1 MTKRTLYKH
10 HQAVRL
16 RLNVRT
22 YDRAARKMIVRVV
35 FTAAQT
41 MDNPADLINAAIEE
55 LIKER
60 YELPA
65 FSTLDRLTGRV
76 RNLVNRRLYQA
87 LFRRLSPTQISTLDK
102 ILQPDEKSFRTPY
115 NSLKELPKKATL
127 KHLQELIAHL
137 ESLTGLGDYEEILQG
152 VSPVKIKHFA
162 AQAKALDAAEMKDFA
177 DAKRYALLVC
187 FVTRAG
193 IKARDALAEMFIKR
207 MAKLHQNGKEELEKI
222 KLRQTEKT
230 ERLVSLFS
238 GVLANVDLEK
248 SDAEVGKNIKKFFGS
263 QNLALLMEEC
273 EIVSAYYGD
282 NYFPLIWKFYR
293 SHRSA
298 LLRLITALKF
308 SSTTND
314 RSLIDSL
321 KFLIESENRRGDYLE
336 AADDLTFA
344 GEKWRRMVLKTID
357 WLPVFDRKHFE
368 VCVFS
373 HLAQELKSGDI
384 AIEGSEEYADYRNQ
398 LLDWEECQPLVSDFC
413 TEIGLPETS
422 ADFIKQLKE
431 ELKNTAARV
440 DKNYPKNAA
449 LTIDE
454 KGDLVLKKIV
464 AKEASPRA
472 RALEIAVTERMP
484 ERNLLD
490 VLSNVQFHTELTR
503 HFGPFSGSDPKLE
516 RPVER
521 YLLTLF
527 TYGCNLGPAQ
537 AARHMR
543 GLVSSHM
550 LSFVNQRHMNAKKLD
565 SALVDLLNSYHRF
578 RLPKFWGDGS
588 HASADGTKYDLSEQ
602 NLKAEYHIRYGG
614 YGGIAY
620 HHVSDLYVALFS
632 HFINCGTWE
641 AVYIID
647 GLLKNESEIQPNTLH
662 ADTQGQSTTVF
673 GLSYLLGIK
682 LMPRIRNVK
691 DLIFYRAEKKQKFKH
706 IDALFTDTIDWD
718 LIETHWKDLMQVVL
732 SIKAGKVLPSTL
744 LRKLGNYSRRNR
756 LYLAYRELGRVVR
769 TIFLLKYISDKELRA
784 EIHANTNKVE
794 AFNGFAKWLNFGGE
808 VLQENDPEE
817 HEKLIKYNNL
827 VANALIFQN
836 VVDQTRIIKNLMDEG
851 FQVKAEDLKTLSPYL
866 TAHIKRF
873 GDYVVDLSS
882 IPPPLDIEY
891 TFSL

>member
-1 MTKRTLYKH
+1 MASIERTAYPRLKQKFSKSELHDFYTPSWEEIFFVRETARNDEPQLHLLVQLKTFQRLGYFPNLEDVPESLISHLRSELQVSRNVLPLVTKRTLYKH

-647 GLLKNESEIQPNTLH
+647 GLLKNESEIQP
-662 ADTQGQSTTVF
+662 
-673 GLSYLLGIK
+673 K
-682 LMPRIRNVK
+682 
-691 DLIFYRAEKKQKFKH
+691 E
-706 IDALFTDTIDWD
+706 
-718 LIETHWKDLMQVVL
+718 
-732 SIKAGKVLPSTL
+732 IKASWQFTS
-744 LRKLGNYSRRNR
+744 NFQS
-756 LYLAYRELGRVVR
+756 
-769 TIFLLKYISDKELRA
+769 LK
-784 EIHANTNKVE
+784 H
-794 AFNGFAKWLNFGGE
+794 
-808 VLQENDPEE
+808 
-817 HEKLIKYNNL
+817 
-827 VANALIFQN
+827 
-836 VVDQTRIIKNLMDEG
+836 
-851 FQVKAEDLKTLSPYL
+851 
-866 TAHIKRF
+866 
-873 GDYVVDLSS
+873 
-882 IPPPLDIEY
+882 
-891 TFSL
+891 